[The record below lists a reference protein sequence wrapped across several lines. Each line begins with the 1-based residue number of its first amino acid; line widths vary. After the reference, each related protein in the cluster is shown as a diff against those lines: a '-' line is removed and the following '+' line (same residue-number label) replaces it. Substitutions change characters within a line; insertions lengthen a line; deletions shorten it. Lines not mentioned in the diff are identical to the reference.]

1 MRIDLRDNSE
11 KSARLID
18 LLKVDSGGLKN
29 DPKSPGLGGW
39 KKMKQAS
46 KERGRAGTRKK
57 VMIPN

>member
-46 KERGRAGTRKK
+46 KEKEQEQGRR
-57 VMIPN
+57 